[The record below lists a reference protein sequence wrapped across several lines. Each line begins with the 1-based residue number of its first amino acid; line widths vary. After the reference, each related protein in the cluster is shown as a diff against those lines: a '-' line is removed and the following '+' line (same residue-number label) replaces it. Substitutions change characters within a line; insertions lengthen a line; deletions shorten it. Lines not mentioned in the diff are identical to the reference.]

1 MASYPSIE
9 FPNGII
15 PEVFNKNSFVSKA
28 LKSDDILTSSLNV
41 LGPSTLN
48 TISSNPY

>member
-15 PEVFNKNSFVSKA
+15 PEVFNKNSFASKNFNQ
-28 LKSDDILTSSLNV
+28 IISLHRV
-41 LGPSTLN
+41 
-48 TISSNPY
+48 